1 MHKTPLHQFHLDHK
15 AHMVDFVGWDMP
27 LYYTAMGIT
36 QEHHQVRKSG
46 GIFDVSHMG
55 RVRFKGRHSR
65 KLLERLC
72 SRRIHDMVAGQCRYS
87 LVCNEQG
94 GVKDDVIVYRLD
106 DDEFLMVVN
115 ASNREKL
122 LPHFDEARR
131 AGDFACDIKDETMQ
145 TSMVALQGPAV
156 MPLIGKFSKEVP
168 TLKKY
173 RFVTKNLMIIK
184 LIVSRTGY
192 TGEDGVEVILPAG
205 TTNMA
210 MKLLLNDVD
219 MTKPDAALKPAG
231 LGCRDTLRTEAGMPL
246 YGHELGEEI
255 NALSCGV
262 DFAIAVDKADDDKA
276 GAFIGSDALK
286 KTVAAGGPPRKLAGL
301 VVPGKRAARQGAKV
315 LKDGKE
321 VGVVTSGCPSP
332 TLGETLGGTIA
343 MCFLDKDLHQIGTDL
358 ELDTGKGVLAAKVA
372 PLPFYKAPKVG

>member
-27 LYYTAMGIT
+27 LYYTATGLT

-55 RVRFKGRHSR
+55 RVRIKGRHAR
-65 KLLERLC
+65 KFLERTC
-72 SRRIHDMVAGQCRYS
+72 TRRIHDMVAGQCRYS
-87 LVCNEQG
+87 LVCNAQG

-122 LPHFDEARR
+122 LPHFDEIRR
-131 AGDFACDIKDETMQ
+131 AGDFTCDIKDETFQ

-168 TLKKY
+168 SLKKY
-173 RFVTKNLMIIK
+173 RFAVKNLMIIK

-210 MKLLLNDVD
+210 LKLLLNDVD
-219 MTKPDAALKPAG
+219 MTKPDALLKPAG

-246 YGHELGEEI
+246 YGHELGEDI
-255 NALSCGV
+255 NALQCGV

-276 GAFIGSDALK
+276 GPFIGSDALK
-286 KTVAAGGPPRKLAGL
+286 KTVAAGGPRRKLAGL
-301 VVPGKRAARQGAKV
+301 VVPGKRAARQGARV
-315 LKDGKE
+315 LQGGKE

-332 TLGETLGGTIA
+332 TLGEQLGGTIA
-343 MCFLDKDLHQIGTDL
+343 MCFLDKELHQPGTDL
-358 ELDTGKGVLAAKVA
+358 EVDTGKGVLAAKVTT
-372 PLPFYKAPKVG
+372 LPFYKAPKVG